1 MRDKVRIIA
10 EAGVNHNGQLDL
22 AFKLIDVA
30 LEAGADVVKFQ
41 TGIPKLVMSKVAI
54 KADYQLSSTDPNET
68 QLEMSEKLT
77 LPLEDF
83 RKLKIYAEKRGILF
97 LSTPFD
103 IVSINY
109 LNDLGLDCFKVPS
122 GEITNLPYLHKIG
135 GLNKKV
141 IMSTGMAELYEIT
154 DALNILIASG
164 TEKNKI
170 TILHCNTEYPT
181 PCEDV
186 NLRAMITIRDELGVG
201 VGYSDHTLG
210 IEVSIAAGAL
220 GAKVIEKHFTLDR
233 NMSGPDHSASL
244 EPDEFKA
251 MVKAIRNIEKALGDG
266 VKHPSP
272 SEMKNMPIARKS
284 IVAERKIKKGET
296 FSEENLT
303 AKRPG
308 VGISPM
314 NWDKVIGKVAN
325 KNYEEDDLIEL

>member
-1 MRDKVRIIA
+1 MRDKVQIIA

-22 AFKLIDVA
+22 AFRLIDVA

-210 IEVSIAAGAL
+210 IEVSIAAVAL

-251 MVKAIRNIEKALGDG
+251 MVNAIRNIEKALGDG